1 MTDRDRL
8 IELIE
13 KTFAEQYEKRG
24 LLTAPHTADYL
35 LSKGVIVPQ
44 WISVNDRLPEENT
57 RVLVWLGVKLYD
69 YTQIDTDRMINE
81 KWVRWGKDVT
91 HWMPLP
97 KAPKE
102 EAEEKLKELGK

>member
-1 MTDRDRL
+1 MTDNNINRL
-8 IELIE
+8 AELLEIADNTPFVDYKE
-13 KTFAEQYEKRG
+13 EARW
-24 LLTAPHTADYL
+24 LLAN
-35 LSKGVIVPQ
+35 GVILPQ

-69 YTQIDTDRMINE
+69 CTQIDTDRMINE

-91 HWMPLP
+91 YWMPLP

-102 EAEEKLKELGK
+102 EAEEKLKELKDNA